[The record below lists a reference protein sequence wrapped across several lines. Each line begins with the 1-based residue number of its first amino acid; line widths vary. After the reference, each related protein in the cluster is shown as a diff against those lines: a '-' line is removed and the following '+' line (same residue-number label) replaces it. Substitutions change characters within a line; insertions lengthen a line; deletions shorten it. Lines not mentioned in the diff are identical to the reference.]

1 MPAMHC
7 EARNRKGTES
17 GLLLI
22 LVERYLN
29 LNFRSLLLCA
39 VWPWQKCPIFIL
51 FGPYC
56 PYHDCLMYH
65 FVPFMYTHHHHS
77 AWYTSFCR
85 IICPH
90 MHVAEQLRLLHS
102 LWDLSNYL
110 PNYSPFLFFLILK
123 QQCQWYPINKFI
135 VSNHFLLSLIQHNDF
150 KWYALF
156 WFLTD
161 DSQPLLLLV

>member
-1 MPAMHC
+1 MIGKGLHTAAQNKTRAQIKKCVRLAKFKLNRHC
-7 EARNRKGTES
+7 EAWNRKGTKS

-85 IICPH
+85 IMTWPH
-90 MHVAEQLRLLHS
+90 MHVAEQLWLLHS

-110 PNYSPFLFFLILK
+110 PNYSPFLFS
-123 QQCQWYPINKFI
+123 
-135 VSNHFLLSLIQHNDF
+135 SNNVNG
-150 KWYALF
+150 
-156 WFLTD
+156 T
-161 DSQPLLLLV
+161 P